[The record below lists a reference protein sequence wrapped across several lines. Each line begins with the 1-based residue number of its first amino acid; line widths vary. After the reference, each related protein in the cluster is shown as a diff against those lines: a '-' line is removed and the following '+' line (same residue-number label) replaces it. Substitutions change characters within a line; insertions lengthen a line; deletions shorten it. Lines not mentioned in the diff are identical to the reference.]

1 MSPAHKQSSPK
12 RAASKKQFPIGKFRL
27 RVESRTEHGTPRHM
41 SKIEGVEASRDPVT
55 TAKRAVAA
63 LAGKIR
69 IAADL
74 SDLKLEGTRE
84 SILGTHVTFQQLH
97 DGLPVTGGWIRVDAD
112 KTGKVFNM
120 LNDLIPVGVLKQASN
135 EQAKRQ
141 AASPGKYTV
150 KEAFA
155 EARKALGKKAG
166 PSLTVVSNEI
176 VSLPVKGMPRQ
187 AIKLVLVS
195 KKPRGEWKV
204 YVDLVTGKVLAKVL
218 LLKDATGKGR
228 VFDPNPVVA
237 LDNSTLKDS
246 SKIPDT
252 AYREVDL
259 PELDGKGFLDG
270 PFVSTRTT
278 PGRAK
283 KMNLDFRFRRG
294 KKAFTEAMVYFH
306 IDRVQRYIQDLGFAN
321 VLNRPIAVNVVGQSD
336 DNSHY
341 SPVTK
346 DLFFGTGGV
355 NDSEDAEIILHEY
368 GHAIQ
373 DAQVPGF
380 GRSSEGGA
388 MGEGFGDYLAGS
400 FFAEHKPARLRP
412 CVGTWD
418 GVSYSHDDPPCLRR
432 LDSKK
437 NYPKDVTGEVHDDG
451 EIWSACLWEIRT
463 ALGARAADK
472 LVIASHSLLSPTAL
486 FADGANALITA
497 DAQLNAGK
505 NEAVIRDV
513 FVRRGILKK

>member
-1 MSPAHKQSSPK
+1 MNPAQ
-12 RAASKKQFPIGKFRL
+12 KQF
-27 RVESRTEHGTPRHM
+27 RVKVEARTEHGTPRRM
-41 SKIEGVEASRDPVT
+41 SNVEGVEASRDPVK

-63 LAGKIR
+63 LARRLR

-74 SDLKLEGTRE
+74 SDLKLEETRE
-84 SILGTHVTFQQLH
+84 SILGTHVAFQQLH
-97 DGLPVTGGWIRVDAD
+97 DGLPVTGGWIRVDMD
-112 KTGKVFNM
+112 KAGNVFSI
-120 LNDLIPVGVLKQASN
+120 LNDLIPIRVLKQASQ

-155 EARKALGKKAG
+155 EARKALGRKAG
-166 PSLTVVSNEI
+166 PSLTVVSSEK
-176 VSLPVKGMPRQ
+176 VSLPVKGVPRQ

-195 KKPRGEWKV
+195 TKPRGEWKV
-204 YVDLVTGKVLAKVL
+204 YVDLVTGKVLAKVR

-237 LDNSTLKDS
+237 LDDSTLKDS
-246 SKIPDT
+246 SNVPDA

-259 PELDGKGFLDG
+259 LGLAGNGFLDG
-270 PFVSTRTT
+270 PFVTTRTT
-278 PGRAK
+278 PGRVK
-283 KMNLDFRFRRG
+283 KANLDFRFRRG

-400 FFAEHKPARLRP
+400 FFAEHKPARLRA

-437 NYPKDVTGEVHDDG
+437 KYPKDATGEVHDDG
-451 EIWSACLWEIRT
+451 EIWSGCLWEIRA
-463 ALGARAADK
+463 ALGGRAADN
-472 LVIASHSLLSPTAL
+472 LVIASHSLVSPTAS
-486 FADGANALITA
+486 FADGANALITT

-505 NEAVIRDV
+505 NKAAIRGV